1 MLLTGNCQT
10 LVFAGVN
17 EFGLGMV
24 VAPDVLAA
32 QWALATHTAARAVRG
47 CDLGVDDH
55 GLAILEQAGAQVV
68 VFVVQEEP
76 LVKKLSAKGTHAQQH
91 GGAAHKPNAGW
102 AVGYGRA
109 TAVPHQMGPAVV
121 DFRGAFG
128 LQQLRCHH
136 GGLWPLVG
144 GIQKLS
150 NRLWGDF
157 AIRIEQQGK
166 RRLNLCQSPVVRGP
180 KAQIVGKC
188 NDLGVRQVLPHGLH
202 AAIVAAIV
210 HNGDVRTASQQ
221 STQFGQAMGAVES
234 DDHDRHVLQH
244 GLIGNGGRAV
254 CHGVQWWCPT
264 TSPAFSLYTVPQ

>member
-1 MLLTGNCQT
+1 MLLTGSCQT
-10 LVFAGVN
+10 LVFADIN

-32 QWALATHTAARAVRG
+32 QWAFSAHTSARAVRG
-47 CDLGVDDH
+47 CDVGVDDH

-68 VFVVQEEP
+68 VFVIQEE
-76 LVKKLSAKGTHAQQH
+76 LFVKKLAAKGAHAQQH
-91 GGAAHKPNAGW
+91 GGTAHKPHAGG
-102 AVGYGRA
+102 AIGHARA
-109 TAVPHQMGPAVV
+109 TAVPQQVGPAVIN
-121 DFRGAFG
+121 FGCAIG

-180 KAQIVGKC
+180 KAEVVEQP
-188 NDLGVRQVLPHGLH
+188 NDLSVRQVLPHGLH
-202 AAIVAAIV
+202 AAIVAAVV
-210 HNGDVRTASQQ
+210 HNGDVWAARQQ
-221 STQFGQAMGAVES
+221 STQFGQAMGAIES
-234 DDHDRHVLQH
+234 DDHDRHVLQR

-264 TSPAFSLYTVPQ
+264 TSPDFSL